1 MEQVDKKE
9 CIACGFEDSQ
19 ETIKDM
25 PDGFIHQ
32 ECLDDQEADL
42 RAEHSAISE
51 LTNEKLPL

>member
-1 MEQVDKKE
+1 MNELKE